1 MFLRDPVHHTLRDE
15 GLTNGMLHLI
25 GYIFSGRCSV
35 PSTVLFAKVASR
47 RIPETCTVV
56 YRVAQV
62 LFYLTR
68 IALELMSILR
78 ASYRFASTSAS
89 TFTSNEVVKSNRRNH
104 RIRMECRS
112 LNPQFLYNY
121 WHSQ

>member
-62 LFYLTR
+62 LFYLTPH
-68 IALELMSILR
+68 R
-78 ASYRFASTSAS
+78 ARVDVYSPGAVQVRTY
-89 TFTSNEVVKSNRRNH
+89 VGQYVH
-104 RIRMECRS
+104 I
-112 LNPQFLYNY
+112 Q
-121 WHSQ
+121 

>member
-15 GLTNGMLHLI
+15 VLTNGMLHLI

-47 RIPETCTVV
+47 RIPETSTVV

-62 LFYLTR
+62 LFYLTPH
-68 IALELMSILR
+68 R
-78 ASYRFASTSAS
+78 ARVDVYSPG
-89 TFTSNEVVKSNRRNH
+89 VV
-104 RIRMECRS
+104 
-112 LNPQFLYNY
+112 
-121 WHSQ
+121 

>member
-78 ASYRFASTSAS
+78 ASYRFALA
-89 TFTSNEVVKSNRRNH
+89 F
-104 RIRMECRS
+104 S
-112 LNPQFLYNY
+112 LNRFTQAMKRRFMLLLPR
-121 WHSQ
+121 